1 MKERITEVTVI
12 SNFITNIIRFS
23 ESANLFDSNFTV
35 KEVVIRKI
43 AFFLNVFYLLK
54 VKNNTKSN
62 NLVKKLEIFFYKSFI
77 LAFTTENYLFW
88 VFPVKSPLVYLIP
101 INYNVPRHNMHP
113 KYPVI
118 ISLS

>member
-35 KEVVIRKI
+35 KEVVIRKM
-43 AFFLNVFYLLK
+43 AVFLNIFYLVK
-54 VKNNTKSN
+54 DKNNTKSN
-62 NLVKKLEIFFYKSFI
+62 NQAKKLEIFFSRAFI

-88 VFPVKSPLVYLIP
+88 VFPAKCAMVYF
-101 INYNVPRHNMHP
+101 
-113 KYPVI
+113 
-118 ISLS
+118 ISLHYHIPR